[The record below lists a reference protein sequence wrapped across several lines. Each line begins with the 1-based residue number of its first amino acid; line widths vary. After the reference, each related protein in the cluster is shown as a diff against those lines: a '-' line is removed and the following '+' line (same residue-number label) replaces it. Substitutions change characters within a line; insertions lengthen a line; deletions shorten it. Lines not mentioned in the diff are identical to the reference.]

1 MEFLVCWS
9 GQYIYV
15 CVNVCCLLPLQ
26 PPPLLLCSS
35 FLTVRC
41 RFVCCLSHCSPSPHL
56 HSLTAPSPS
65 CLSVCLSVCLFVC
78 LCLSDCLSLSLSIWP
93 LYLPASIQ
101 FVLVFSLSLSR
112 SLSVFLLPVFA
123 LPLSSPPS
131 LLLPPLSLAL
141 FRLATLHFHARVPI
155 SQLSLPSQLP
165 AQFFSSF
172 LPLFNC
178 VPPSATHF
186 RSIFIY
192 LSGIFIC
199 LLPFLVRH
207 RHRARRRCHNTLF
220 SFSSAAA

>member
-1 MEFLVCWS
+1 MSL
-9 GQYIYV
+9 YV
-15 CVNVCCLLPLQ
+15 
-26 PPPLLLCSS
+26 
-35 FLTVRC
+35 
-41 RFVCCLSHCSPSPHL
+41 
-56 HSLTAPSPS
+56 
-65 CLSVCLSVCLFVC
+65 SVCLTVCP
-78 LCLSDCLSLSLSIWP
+78 SLSLSIWP

-101 FVLVFSLSLSR
+101 FVLVFFSLSFSLSLGFFVAS
-112 SLSVFLLPVFA
+112 FCT
-123 LPLSSPPS
+123 SSPSPS
-131 LLLPPLSLAL
+131 TASLAL

-207 RHRARRRCHNTLF
+207 RHRARRRYHNTLF

>member
-65 CLSVCLSVCLFVC
+65 CLSVCLSLSVRLSVCLFGRFIC
-78 LCLSDCLSLSLSIWP
+78 LLLFSLFW
-93 LYLPASIQ
+93 
-101 FVLVFSLSLSR
+101 FFSLSLSR

-123 LPLSSPPS
+123 LPLLPPPPLHSHYSAWQLYIFMLVFPFHSFRFLLSCLPSFSPLSSPS
-131 LLLPPLSLAL
+131 STVS
-141 FRLATLHFHARVPI
+141 RLAPPTSVL
-155 SQLSLPSQLP
+155 
-165 AQFFSSF
+165 FSS
-172 LPLFNC
+172 
-178 VPPSATHF
+178 T
-186 RSIFIY
+186 
-192 LSGIFIC
+192 
-199 LLPFLVRH
+199 
-207 RHRARRRCHNTLF
+207 
-220 SFSSAAA
+220 